1 MSLLTEAR
9 HRIYLKL
16 STQLLLMPSAKSN
29 GIAKAGENIMTS
41 RTTALACLISL
52 SAFGCAS
59 FGSAKSSAVRTRAAF
74 DLSCAADKLQVSP
87 LSSEMMERATYGVS
101 GCGKKATY
109 IYAPEGGVILNSP
122 IEASSVAAA
131 ESPKAL

>member
-1 MSLLTEAR
+1 MPLLTAAR

-16 STQLLLMPSAKSN
+16 RSQCLLMPSAKSSAI
-29 GIAKAGENIMTS
+29 GKAGENINMS

-109 IYAPEGGVILNSP
+109 IYAPEGGAILNSP

-131 ESPKAL
+131 ESPKTL